1 MQKKKKLL
9 DSIASYLP
17 NDLTEDVIEKVAQL
31 ITVTVDA
38 RVQEETEILTRKTFA
53 FVRGNIEKLKEQ
65 AIKELE
71 LENDTFRNAQLFE
84 TVRSV
89 FAVENTAQDDLN
101 GFEALASIGEQQEE
115 QNLALVSHVDKLIK
129 ENVKLKRRNK
139 VQGDNNKKL
148 EESLVSVKDKVSRI
162 QETSKAERKL
172 SDKALVVSQETFNV
186 KADSEKLDESHAP
199 NGNEWIIP
207 SVIETTLKDLRG

>member
-1 MQKKKKLL
+1 MQKKKLI

-17 NDLTEDVIEKVAQL
+17 SDLSEDVIEKVAQL
-31 ITVTVDA
+31 ITTTVNA
-38 RVQEETEILTRKTFA
+38 RVQEETETLTRKTFA
-53 FVRGNIEKLKEQ
+53 FVRGNVEKLKEQ

-89 FAVENTAQDDLN
+89 FAVENMAQDELN

-115 QNLALVSHVDKLIK
+115 QNMALVTHVDKLLR
-129 ENVKLKRRNK
+129 ENVKLKRQNK
-139 VQGDNNKKL
+139 VHGDNNKKL
-148 EESLVSVKDKVSRI
+148 EESLALVTTEVSKI
-162 QETSKAERKL
+162 QESSKAERRL

-186 KADSEKLDESHAP
+186 KADSDKLNEDHAP
-199 NGNEWIIP
+199 NGNQWIDTR
-207 SVIETTLKDLRG
+207 VLEKTLNDLRG

>member
-1 MQKKKKLL
+1 MQKKKLL

-17 NDLTEDVIEKVAQL
+17 NDLSEDVIEKVAKL
-31 ITVTVDA
+31 ITSTVDA
-38 RVQEETEILTRKTFA
+38 RVQEETETLTRKTFA

-71 LENDTFRNAQLFE
+71 LENETFRNAQLFE

-115 QNLALVSHVDKLIK
+115 QNKALIEHVNKLLK
-129 ENVKLKRRNK
+129 ENVQLKRQNK
-139 VQGDNNKKL
+139 IQSDTNKKL
-148 EESLVSVKDKVSRI
+148 GESLVSVKEKVSKI
-162 QETSKAERKL
+162 QESSKAERRL
-172 SDKALVVSQETFNV
+172 SDKALVVSQQTFNV
-186 KADSEKLDESHAP
+186 KEDSGKLNDNHAP
-199 NGNEWIIP
+199 HGNQWIDS
-207 SVIETTLKDLRG
+207 SVLQKTLKDLRG

>member
-17 NDLTEDVIEKVAQL
+17 NDLSEDVIEKVAQL
-31 ITVTVDA
+31 ITTTVEA
-38 RVQEETEILTRKTFA
+38 RVQEETETLTRKTFA

-89 FAVENTAQDDLN
+89 FAVENTAQDELN
-101 GFEALASIGEQQEE
+101 GLEALASIGEQQEE
-115 QNLALVSHVDKLIK
+115 QNIALVTHVDKLIK
-129 ENVKLKRRNK
+129 ENVKLKRQNK
-139 VQGDNNKKL
+139 VHGDNNKKL
-148 EESLVSVKDKVSRI
+148 EESLVQVKDKVSKI
-162 QETSKAERKL
+162 QETSKAERNL

-207 SVIETTLKDLRG
+207 SVIDKTLKDLRG